1 MPSTA
6 AALAPVDFNVPQP
19 RRLSAVGRYAR
30 ALGAAGID
38 KDEATAAIEDAIL
51 GGGLLTGDTPARQR
65 ARYWTKLVARN
76 TYFDAL
82 DDWEQAAELRE
93 CRERLRAY
101 RATDEWRADDDRAE
115 AEMRARAAA
124 AEIFDSLPEGAGVD
138 DFAAAINAAEPLLSD
153 ECHELASELLERFTR
168 RPRVQRAPVNS
179 ANPFDEVRYTPTKA
193 DHDRHRRA
201 VRLATVDGER
211 VANDEATA
219 PQPDAA
225 PQPGADG
232 PGQTPDEILGEAITR
247 LRETGTPEA
256 LRLVSAVNRARTE
269 VPGPGRDEPDM
280 ISAADL
286 MAMTF
291 PPIKWVVPGYI
302 PEGLTL
308 LCGAP
313 KIGKSWMALGL
324 ALAVASGDKAF
335 GEIEC
340 QPGPVL
346 YLALE
351 DNRRRLQSRLQHMGV
366 TAAPRALSLTTT
378 WPTVDED
385 CVGKLAAWIDAN
397 PEARMIVVDVFAK
410 IRSAKGGN
418 KPQYDVDYKDVTSLQ
433 RLAIDRGVAI
443 IVVHHTRKLE
453 SDDPFDAVSGTRG
466 LTGSA
471 DSTFVLTRASG
482 QAKPALYGRGRDIE
496 EIERAMEF
504 DGATGRWS
512 IAGPVVELASSPER
526 QAILDLLRKAG
537 EPMQLAD
544 IAERVQKS
552 RQNVTQMLARLIEN
566 GTVRKAGTG
575 WYEIS
580 RPTGEVN
587 RPWSAASSTQ

>member
-1 MPSTA
+1 MPNTA

-30 ALGAAGID
+30 ALGGAGLD
-38 KDEATAAIEDAIL
+38 YVDARDALDEAIW
-51 GGGLLTGDTPARQR
+51 GNGLFPCDTPAQER
-65 ARYWTKLVARN
+65 AWKRVQAN
-76 TYFDAL
+76 TDRAFLDAAH
-82 DDWEQAAELRE
+82 AAADERELRE

-101 RATDEWRADDDRAE
+101 RATDGWRSEEARAE
-115 AEMRARAAA
+115 AEVRARNQASA
-124 AEIFDSLPEGAGVD
+124 IFDALPEGEGVD
-138 DFAAAINAAEPLLSD
+138 DFAAAINAAEPLLAD
-153 ECHELASELLERFTR
+153 ECHELASELLGRFTR

-211 VANDEATA
+211 VAKDEATA

-232 PGQTPDEILGEAITR
+232 PRQTPDEILGEAITR
-247 LRETGTPEA
+247 LRESGTPEA

-269 VPGPGRDEPDM
+269 APSASRDEPDM

-302 PEGLTL
+302 PEGLTF

-324 ALAVASGDKAF
+324 ALEVASGGKAF
-335 GEIEC
+335 GEIKC

-366 TAAPRALSLTTT
+366 TAAPAALSLTTT

-385 CVGKLAAWIDAN
+385 CVGKLEAWIDAN
-397 PEARMIVVDVFAK
+397 PDARMIVVDVFAK
-410 IRSAKGGN
+410 IKSAKGGN

-433 RLAIDRGVAI
+433 RVAINRGVAI
-443 IVVHHTRKLE
+443 ILVHHTRKME

-526 QAILDLLRKAG
+526 QAILDLLRKTG

-544 IAERVQKS
+544 IAERLQKS
-552 RQNVTQMLARLIEN
+552 RANVTQMLAKLIEN

-575 WYEIS
+575 WYELA
-580 RPTGEVN
+580 RPVGEVS
-587 RPWSAASSTQ
+587 RPWSAASSA